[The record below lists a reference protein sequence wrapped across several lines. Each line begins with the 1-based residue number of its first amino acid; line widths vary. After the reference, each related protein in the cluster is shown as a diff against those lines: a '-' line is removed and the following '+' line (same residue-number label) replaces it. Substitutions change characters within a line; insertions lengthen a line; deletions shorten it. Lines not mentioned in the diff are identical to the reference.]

1 MDQSLKRH
9 LTRRET
15 WLRGLFII
23 LFAVIYGIAEVVLWA
38 VVLFQFLATLFTG
51 ERNPRLLRFG
61 AQLCAFLYQVL
72 MFVTFNRDR
81 RPWPF
86 DPWPGADSPALPEA
100 REP

>member
-51 ERNPRLLRFG
+51 ERNARLLRFG
-61 AQLCAFLYQVL
+61 AELSAFLYQVL
-72 MFVTFNRDR
+72 LFVTFNRDQ

-86 DPWPGADSPALPEA
+86 DAWPGTDSIALPEA
-100 REP
+100 RNT

>member
-1 MDQSLKRH
+1 MDTTLKSH

-15 WLRGLFII
+15 WLRGLFIL

-51 ERNPRLLRFG
+51 ERNARLLRFG
-61 AQLCAFLYQVL
+61 AELSAFLYQVL

-86 DPWPGADSPALPEA
+86 DAWPGSETVALPEM
-100 REP
+100 RES

>member
-1 MDQSLKRH
+1 MDDSLKRH

-15 WLRGLFII
+15 WLRGLFIV

-51 ERNPRLLRFG
+51 ERNARLLRFG
-61 AQLCAFLYQVL
+61 AELSAFLYQVL
-72 MFVTFNRDR
+72 LFVTFNRDH

-86 DPWPGADSPALPEA
+86 DAWPGADSLALPEA
-100 REP
+100 RKT

>member
-1 MDQSLKRH
+1 MDATLKSN

-15 WLRGLFII
+15 WLRGLFIL
-23 LFAVIYGIAEVVLWA
+23 LFAVVYGIAEVVLAA

-61 AQLCAFLYQVL
+61 GQLSTFLYQVL
-72 MFVTFNRDR
+72 LYVTFNRDQ

-86 DPWPGADSPALPEA
+86 DAWPAAESAALPP
-100 REP
+100 REGP